1 MRGNPWERNSR
12 FSPCPKLVMLGLVF
26 YLTSSNMSVIHDMDY
41 LIRLWHED
49 FEEEKNILCHLLR
62 LIDILTFFTSSQ
74 TPTKML
80 YTLRN
85 SCKEIRYLL
94 TRTKFVL
101 DEDTERSGGWEEHR
115 PLCEHGSDYPPLGE
129 AHLITLPSYSS
140 SSLSSSHCHLQHH
153 QAESLSTG
161 W

>member
-1 MRGNPWERNSR
+1 MSFVEVRRYSFFISHLCKLLPRCHDSQLKSR
-12 FSPCPKLVMLGLVF
+12 LKYIFR
-26 YLTSSNMSVIHDMDY
+26 T
-41 LIRLWHED
+41 
-49 FEEEKNILCHLLR
+49 
-62 LIDILTFFTSSQ
+62 
-74 TPTKML
+74 
-80 YTLRN
+80 

-153 QAESLSTG
+153 QAESLSNG
-161 W
+161 WWTNVWLLVRDARPFQRAHHIQPSVLDSSIWAATARFSSSFHQS